1 MTSNDDYVLQL
12 LEEQGIVSAEEIE
25 RVQSS
30 IKQEGETSLDIL
42 LQTGAVTE
50 NDVLATIAAQFGME
64 YVTID
69 PEQIDP
75 EVAKVVPP
83 DVARKFGVVPLV
95 RSGQSVTVALD
106 DPMSYDNT
114 MDSLRYVLPD
124 YDIQAVVA
132 PRAEV
137 KAAIGKLYP
146 LTFGEQF
153 GFEGADGVMQ
163 KKEGEEA
170 EGGDAGGGDDEAPVI
185 RLVSMILTQA
195 IEMHASDIH
204 LEPMERTF
212 RVRYRIDGVL
222 RKMEDPPKR
231 LQAAIISRIKIMSG
245 MKIAEKRIPQDGR
258 IQIKVKGNDLDLR
271 VSSVPTNH
279 GESIVMRI
287 LDKSNLRLGLPQLGF
302 LSDDQTKF
310 ERLIGLPD
318 GVLLVTGPTGSGKT
332 TTLYGCLNQINLP
345 DRKIIT
351 VEDPVEYQLA
361 GINQVQVNKDVG
373 MDFSAALRSILRQAP
388 NIVMIGEIRDGET
401 ADIAL
406 EAALTGHLVFSTLHT
421 NDAPSAVTRLLDIG
435 VKPYLVASALRAA
448 MAQRL
453 VRQICPNCRQEYTPT
468 DRELKMLGALT
479 KGRQNTIS
487 KMYKGAGC
495 AKCGKSG
502 YKGRKGIFEIFLVDD
517 TIQRLIFD
525 HSPAT
530 VLRARARE
538 MGMRTLRE
546 DGMLKVASGM
556 TSLEEVLR
564 ATMGDAD

>member
-25 RVQSS
+25 RVQGS

-75 EVAKVVPP
+75 EVAKVIPP

-114 MDSLRYVLPD
+114 MDSLRYVLSD

-170 EGGDAGGGDDEAPVI
+170 EGGDAGGGDDDAPVI

-287 LDKSNLRLGLPQLGF
+287 LDKSNLRLGLP
-302 LSDDQTKF
+302 
-310 ERLIGLPD
+310 
-318 GVLLVTGPTGSGKT
+318 
-332 TTLYGCLNQINLP
+332 
-345 DRKIIT
+345 
-351 VEDPVEYQLA
+351 
-361 GINQVQVNKDVG
+361 
-373 MDFSAALRSILRQAP
+373 
-388 NIVMIGEIRDGET
+388 
-401 ADIAL
+401 
-406 EAALTGHLVFSTLHT
+406 
-421 NDAPSAVTRLLDIG
+421 
-435 VKPYLVASALRAA
+435 
-448 MAQRL
+448 
-453 VRQICPNCRQEYTPT
+453 
-468 DRELKMLGALT
+468 
-479 KGRQNTIS
+479 
-487 KMYKGAGC
+487 
-495 AKCGKSG
+495 
-502 YKGRKGIFEIFLVDD
+502 
-517 TIQRLIFD
+517 
-525 HSPAT
+525 
-530 VLRARARE
+530 
-538 MGMRTLRE
+538 
-546 DGMLKVASGM
+546 
-556 TSLEEVLR
+556 
-564 ATMGDAD
+564 